1 MDASYGGLKTAG
13 LYEDEQE
20 SHNHHQMKSTML
32 LDDDVPEQ
40 EVVMSS
46 QKSGGLEFI
55 QRDHSNLIAFCS
67 FCGFAERII

>member
-13 LYEDEQE
+13 LYDDEQE
-20 SHNHHQMKSTML
+20 LHNHHHMKSNNMVV
-32 LDDDVPEQ
+32 DPSEQ
-40 EVVMSS
+40 EVNVMSS
-46 QKSGGLEFI
+46 QKTGGLEFI